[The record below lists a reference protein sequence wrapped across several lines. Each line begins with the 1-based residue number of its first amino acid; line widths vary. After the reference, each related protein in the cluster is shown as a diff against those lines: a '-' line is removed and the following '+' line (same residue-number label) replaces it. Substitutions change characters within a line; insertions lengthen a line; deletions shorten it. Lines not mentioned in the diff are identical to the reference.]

1 MSEAT
6 HEPQTT
12 TETVTVTKTVTTTDA
27 ADLAQQLVHDATQ
40 QQVRYEHDDAKADDW
55 GKASFPASD
64 PPQNY

>member
-1 MSEAT
+1 MSEST
-6 HEPQTT
+6 NEPQTT

-27 ADLAQQLVHDATQ
+27 GLAQQLVNDATAA
-40 QQVRYEHDDAKADDW
+40 QVKYEHEDAKADDW

>member
-6 HEPQTT
+6 NNAKASAGSGTP
-12 TETVTVTKTVTTTDA
+12 TVTGPDTQ
-27 ADLAQQLVHDATQ
+27 ADLANQLVADATKAEA
-40 QQVRYEHDDAKADDW
+40 RYQHDDAAADDW

>member
-6 HEPQTT
+6 NEPQKT

-27 ADLAQQLVHDATQ
+27 DLAQQLVNDATQ
-40 QQVRYEHDDAKADDW
+40 AQVQYEHEDAKADDW

>member
-1 MSEAT
+1 MTEAT
-6 HEPQTT
+6 NEPQTT

-27 ADLAQQLVHDATQ
+27 DLAQQLVNDATR
-40 QQVRYEHDDAKADDW
+40 QQVKYEHDDAKADDW

>member
-1 MSEAT
+1 MSEARS
-6 HEPQTT
+6 EPQKT

-27 ADLAQQLVHDATQ
+27 ELAQQLVDDATQ
-40 QQVRYEHDDAKADDW
+40 AQVQYEHDDAKADEW

>member
-1 MSEAT
+1 MQERPTPDIARIMND
-6 HEPQTT
+6 
-12 TETVTVTKTVTTTDA
+12 VN
-27 ADLAQQLVHDATQ
+27 DATQ